1 MYHPYNIIPEKN
13 YTRNLIK
20 SLSSE
25 QATHAERKK
34 DQADQAVC
42 INEYGEKS
50 VYLDQKELNL
60 RMLDLRLSYKEEK
73 GCLILNAPGME
84 SMAIPV
90 TVPEFYESQVKS
102 FP

>member
-1 MYHPYNIIPEKN
+1 MH
-13 YTRNLIK
+13 
-20 SLSSE
+20 
-25 QATHAERKK
+25 
-34 DQADQAVC
+34 
-42 INEYGEKS
+42 
-50 VYLDQKELNL
+50 
-60 RMLDLRLSYKEEK
+60 DLRLSYKEDK